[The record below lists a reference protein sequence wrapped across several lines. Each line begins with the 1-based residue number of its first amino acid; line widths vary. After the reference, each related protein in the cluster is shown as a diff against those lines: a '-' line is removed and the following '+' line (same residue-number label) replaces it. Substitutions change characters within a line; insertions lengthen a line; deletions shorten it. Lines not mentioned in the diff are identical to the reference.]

1 MDLLK
6 NIRVVLIHTT
16 HPGNIGAAAR
26 AMGNMGLSQL
36 YLVRPRRF
44 PDAEASARATDA
56 VQLLEQAVVVDTL
69 QQAIADCPLVIG
81 TTARLRS
88 IRWPQLPAP
97 EAMLRAAQ
105 ESKAA
110 PVALVFGRESRGLTN
125 DELDRCNYLVR
136 IPVDEA
142 CSSLNLASAVMVLAY
157 ELRKAVMEIEFG
169 LETLPSIA
177 DAEPL
182 ATAEE
187 LHRLFDHFQAVMEE
201 LEFAKGNPVKL
212 MRKLIRLFNRARPTS
227 QEVSILRGFLTAVQR
242 AERS

>member
-1 MDLLK
+1 MDRLK

-36 YLVRPRRF
+36 YLVRPQRF
-44 PDAEASARATDA
+44 PDAEATARATGA

-69 QQAIADCPLVIG
+69 QQAIANCPLVIG

-88 IRWPQLPAP
+88 IRWPQLPVP
-97 EAMLRAAQ
+97 EAMARVAQ
-105 ESKAA
+105 ESRTA
-110 PVALVFGRESRGLTN
+110 PAALVFGRESRGLTN

-157 ELRKAVMEIEFG
+157 ELRKAV
-169 LETLPSIA
+169 LELKPGTPPPIA
-177 DAEPL
+177 EAEPP

-187 LHRLFDHFQAVMEE
+187 LQSLFDHFQAAMEE
-201 LEFAKGNPVKL
+201 LAFIKGNPVKL

-227 QEVSILRGFLTAVQR
+227 HEVSILRGFLTAVQR
-242 AERS
+242 NERS